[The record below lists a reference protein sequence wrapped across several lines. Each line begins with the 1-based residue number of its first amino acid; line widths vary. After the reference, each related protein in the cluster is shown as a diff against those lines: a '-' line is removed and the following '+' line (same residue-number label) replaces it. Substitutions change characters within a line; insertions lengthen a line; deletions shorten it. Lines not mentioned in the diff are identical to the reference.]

1 MQPVV
6 SVAEMRA
13 ADAAALKSV
22 DESELVRRAGF
33 AVAIAA
39 LRMLG
44 GAYGRRIV
52 VVAGKG
58 NNGND
63 GRVAAAALSR
73 RGALVDLLDA
83 ASTPGRIG
91 HCDLVI
97 DAAYGTGFSG
107 SYEAPE
113 LSAGTAVL
121 AVDVPSGI
129 NGDTGEMPGRALR
142 ADRTITF
149 AALKP
154 GLLMGEGAAASG
166 TVIVADIGVPVGTA
180 SIGLVD
186 DSDLAALPRRE
197 WNAHKWASAV
207 AVVAGSPGM
216 EGAAFLCARGA
227 ARAGAGMVRLAVPG
241 ADDDAT
247 GPWPNEAVRLSL
259 PKAWADDVL
268 GVLERCR
275 ALVIGPGLGRDD
287 ATVEAVCRVISRS
300 PVPVVADADALF
312 ALGDAATARS
322 VIAGEGVDRPV
333 VLTPHDGEYRRLA
346 GDAPGPD
353 RVAAARRLAEST
365 GAVVLVKGS
374 LTAVGAPGGGDG
386 LSSPT
391 VLLAAAGTPVLATA
405 GTGDVLSGIIGA
417 FLARGVDAPW
427 AAALAAHV
435 HGAAAKRG
443 RPEGLLSVDLPDLVA
458 DWLSEAESRGHG

>member
-1 MQPVV
+1 
-6 SVAEMRA
+6 MRA

-22 DESELVRRAGF
+22 EESELVRRAGF
-33 AVAIAA
+33 AVATAA

-73 RGALVDLLDA
+73 RGALVDLVDA
-83 ASTPGRIG
+83 EAAPGRIG
-91 HCDLVI
+91 SCDLVI

-107 SYEAPE
+107 SYEAPK
-113 LSAGTAVL
+113 LSAGTVVL

-142 ADRTITF
+142 AERTVTF

-154 GLLMGEGAAASG
+154 GLLMGEGAAVSG
-166 TVIVADIGVPVGTA
+166 TVTVADIGVPVGTA
-180 SIGLVD
+180 SIGLVE
-186 DSDLAALPRRE
+186 DSDLAVLPRRE
-197 WNAHKWASAV
+197 PNAHKWASAV

-241 ADDDAT
+241 ADEDAT
-247 GPWPNEAVRLSL
+247 GPWPSEAVRLSL
-259 PKAWADDVL
+259 RNEAWADDVL

-287 ATVEAVCRVISRS
+287 ATVKAVCRVISRS

-346 GDAPGPD
+346 GDAPGPN
-353 RVAAARRLAEST
+353 RVAAARRLADST

-374 LTAVGAPGGGDG
+374 LTAVAAPGGGEG
-386 LSSPT
+386 RSGPP
-391 VLLAAAGTPVLATA
+391 VLLAAAGTPALATA

-435 HGAAAKRG
+435 HGAAGKRG
-443 RPEGLLSVDLPDLVA
+443 RAEGLLSVDLPDLVA